1 MADSTGDMFT
11 EGDYLLG
18 VEGLALLRASQDH
31 DFASII
37 RRRTEIR
44 AILDAA
50 ADEQPY
56 ARRRDLP
63 PIDYKAGYT
72 IWADTFDDSPE
83 EGGDPIEQT
92 EQPIMRKLMDEF
104 PDGPILDAGCGT
116 GRHAAYLLKIG
127 KTDVTGTDAVEAMLV
142 KARAKCP
149 GVEFTVAELSAQ
161 PFKDASFDAIVC
173 GLAYSHL
180 ADLKPAS
187 NELARVLRP
196 GGRMIVSA
204 PHPYVTGVLGWR
216 APLFDAEGNGHE
228 MPEYYNTHQQY
239 IEAFV
244 GAGLIV
250 KQCIEPRLSPEQA
263 KWNPAG
269 LPTAEDDAL
278 EQALTGQ
285 PAVFVWD
292 LVRA

>member
-1 MADSTGDMFT
+1 MAESTGDMFT

-31 DFASII
+31 DFESIV
-37 RRRTEIR
+37 RRRAEIK

-50 ADEQPY
+50 ADLQPY
-56 ARRRDLP
+56 ARRRDLT
-63 PIDYKAGYT
+63 PIDLKKGYT
-72 IWADTFDDSPE
+72 IWADTFDVPDDQK
-83 EGGDPIEQT
+83 DPIETT
-92 EQPIMRKLMDEF
+92 EQPVMRALMDEF
-104 PDGPILDAGCGT
+104 GDGPILDAGCGT
-116 GRHAAYLLKIG
+116 GRHTAYLLSIG
-127 KTDVTGTDAVEAMLV
+127 KTDVTGTDAVEAMLE
-142 KARAKCP
+142 KAKQKCP
-149 GVEFTVAELSAQ
+149 GVEFQVADLDSQ
-161 PFKDASFDAIVC
+161 PFADASFDAIVC

-180 ADLKPAS
+180 KDLKPAS

-216 APLFDAEGNGHE
+216 APLFDAEGNGWE
-228 MPEYYNTHQQY
+228 MPEYYNTHQRY

-244 GAGLIV
+244 GAGLSV
-250 KQCIEPRLSPEQA
+250 RQCIEPRLSAAQA

-269 LPTAEDDAL
+269 LPTAEDAAL